1 MKILWLIL
9 SGILSGVLGGM
20 GMGGGTALI
29 PILTLLLNY
38 TQHEAQW
45 INTVT
50 FIPMSIFALI
60 IHIKNKLVNKKILL
74 MVIIPAL
81 VGAIATS
88 YCSTLIRG
96 RLLSILFGAFLI
108 ALGIFSII
116 MTIINGKKRDNL
128 KNQEIKGKVEIE

>member
-1 MKILWLIL
+1 MKIVWLIL

-60 IHIKNKLVNKKILL
+60 IHIKNNLVNKKVLL
-74 MVIIPAL
+74 MLIIPAL
-81 VGAIATS
+81 LGAISTS
-88 YCSTLIRG
+88 YCSTLIKG
-96 RLLSILFGAFLI
+96 RLLSTLFGAFLI
-108 ALGIFSII
+108 ILGIFSII
-116 MTIINGKKRDNL
+116 MALINGKKKDNL
-128 KNQEIKGKVEIE
+128 KNQEINGKGETF